1 MREGREGGRGGLQWG
16 VAWDVPWGVAS
27 LGAARGLGR
36 GLADVERVE
45 RPSLALAESLASR
58 EPRHVYTKHEGSG
71 REGVEDKSARSK

>member
-1 MREGREGGRGGLQWG
+1 
-16 VAWDVPWGVAS
+16 
-27 LGAARGLGR
+27 
-36 GLADVERVE
+36 VERVE